1 MIITVDR
8 EFGSGGRELGKRLS
22 DALEIPCY
30 DQEIIEMIAEEHGFD
45 KDYISRVSEKSIKA
59 AYPMTIGRRFS
70 SYTPN
75 PATTQIIEVVAAQRK
90 IIENF
95 AKQGSCIII
104 GRCADIILKND
115 NPFNIFVYADK
126 ESKVKRCMERASA
139 DEKLTVA
146 KLERKMAEIDKERA
160 KHRTLYTND
169 KWGDKDCYHLCVN
182 TSGVEIKKLVPGL
195 AVYVQNWVFA
205 GNTKFRS
212 VK

>member
-30 DQEIIEMIAEEHGFD
+30 DQEIIEMIAKEHGFD
-45 KDYISRVSEKSIKA
+45 EDYISRVSEKSIRA

-70 SYTPN
+70 CTPN
-75 PATTQIIEVVAAQRK
+75 PATMQITEVVAAQRK

-126 ESKVKRCMERASA
+126 ESKIKRCMERASV
-139 DEKLTVA
+139 DEKLTAA
-146 KLERKMAEIDKERA
+146 KLEQKMTEIDKERA
-160 KHRTLYTND
+160 KHRTLYTSA
-169 KWGDKDCYHLCVN
+169 KWGDKGCYHLCVN
-182 TSGVEIKKLVPGL
+182 TSGAEIKKLVPGL
-195 AVYVQNWVFA
+195 AVYVQNWFFA
-205 GNTKFRS
+205 GNIKLR
-212 VK
+212 

>member
-1 MIITVDR
+1 
-8 EFGSGGRELGKRLS
+8 
-22 DALEIPCY
+22 
-30 DQEIIEMIAEEHGFD
+30 
-45 KDYISRVSEKSIKA
+45 
-59 AYPMTIGRRFS
+59 
-70 SYTPN
+70 
-75 PATTQIIEVVAAQRK
+75 
-90 IIENF
+90 
-95 AKQGSCIII
+95 
-104 GRCADIILKND
+104 
-115 NPFNIFVYADK
+115 
-126 ESKVKRCMERASA
+126 MERASA

>member
-30 DQEIIEMIAEEHGFD
+30 DQEIIEMIAEEQGFD

-70 SYTPN
+70 YTPN
-75 PATTQIIEVVAAQRK
+75 SATMQIIEVVAAQRK

-95 AKQGSCIII
+95 ARQGNCIII
-104 GRCADIILKND
+104 GRCADIILKDD

-126 ESKVKRCMERASA
+126 ESKIKRCMERASA

-146 KLERKMAEIDKERA
+146 KLKQKMTQIDKERA

-169 KWGDKDCYHLCVN
+169 KWGDTGCYHLCVN

-195 AVYVQNWVFA
+195 AVYVQNWFLQEM
-205 GNTKFRS
+205 
-212 VK
+212 